1 MTSDTPT
8 RRLDVYLVDAG
19 YFDSRARAQ
28 SAIAAGEV
36 YIDGVEVKRPA
47 QKINAGQNLEV
58 RTGGPV
64 YVSRGGLKL
73 AHALTH
79 FEISPQ
85 GQNIIDLGASTG
97 GFTDVLLRQGATKV
111 YAIDVGHDQL
121 HAALRRDE
129 RVVNLEGVNARDLNH
144 AHLTAPANGLVCDV
158 SFISL
163 RLVVPPAIALLSA
176 PAWMVLLIKPQFE
189 AGRAALNKKGVV
201 TDPRIRDRVCAE
213 FLDWFASA
221 APAWRSLGITPSP
234 ITGPEGNHEFLFA
247 ARLALE

>member
-1 MTSDTPT
+1 MTTVDPA

-19 YFDSRARAQ
+19 YFESRARAQ
-28 SAIAAGEV
+28 AAIAAGSI
-36 YIDGVEVKRPA
+36 YIDGAVARRAA
-47 QKINAGQNLEV
+47 QKISADQHLEV
-58 RTGGPV
+58 KSESEA

-73 AHALTH
+73 VHALTH

-85 GQNIIDLGASTG
+85 GQSIIDLGASTG
-97 GFTDVLLRQGATKV
+97 GFTDVLLRHGAAKV

-121 HAALRRDE
+121 HPSLRRDQ
-129 RVVNLEGVNARDLNH
+129 RVVNMQGVNARNLNRELLG
-144 AHLTAPANGLVCDV
+144 ASANGLVCDV

-163 RLVVPPAIALLSA
+163 RLVVAPALALLEA

-201 TDPRIRDRVCAE
+201 TDPQIRERVCQE
-213 FLDWFASA
+213 FLEWFASA